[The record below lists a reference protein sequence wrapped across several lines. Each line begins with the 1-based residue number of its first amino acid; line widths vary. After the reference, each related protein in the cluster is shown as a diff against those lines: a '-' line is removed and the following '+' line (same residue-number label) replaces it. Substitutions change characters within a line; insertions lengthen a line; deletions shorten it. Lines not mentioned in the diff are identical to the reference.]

1 MTYRETGVRR
11 VQAMK
16 ETHWADPSRAM
27 LASKREKSL
36 SDPSELAGLL
46 ESRLPRAPTKLSQ
59 RNRGSPVVASPKR
72 KLDQAWRLR

>member
-27 LASKREKSL
+27 F
-36 SDPSELAGLL
+36 AG
-46 ESRLPRAPTKLSQ
+46 K
-59 RNRGSPVVASPKR
+59 GR
-72 KLDQAWRLR
+72 KA